1 MILEAI
7 YNGNFYPSETV
18 VPKSEKYRNALK
30 ACEKIMDRL
39 TEKLSKEDYDLV
51 EELQDQASI
60 AQCEE
65 NECHFKVGFSAGLLV
80 QQEAVEQVKKEKLDH
95 PKGKKA
101 FTDVPSQEST
111 FIMRYPTPMCVWIYW
126 GEPGSFSNFLR
137 RVAINTRNEATSFSQ
152 LLPQICC
159 VIYV

>member
-18 VPKSEKYRNALK
+18 VPKSEKYRNALQ

-39 TEKLSKEDYDLV
+39 AERLSKEDYDLV

-65 NECHFKVGFSAGLLV
+65 NECHFKVGFSAELLV
-80 QQEAVEQVKKEKLDH
+80 QQEAVEQVKKLDD
-95 PKGKKA
+95 K
-101 FTDVPSQEST
+101 FTHSSLCCNA
-111 FIMRYPTPMCVWIYW
+111 I
-126 GEPGSFSNFLR
+126 FLFFR
-137 RVAINTRNEATSFSQ
+137 T
-152 LLPQICC
+152 
-159 VIYV
+159 

>member
-7 YNGNFYPSETV
+7 YSGDFYPSETV

-39 TEKLSKEDYDLV
+39 AERLTKEDYDLV

-80 QQEAVEQVKKEKLDH
+80 QREVMEQIK
-95 PKGKKA
+95 
-101 FTDVPSQEST
+101 T
-111 FIMRYPTPMCVWIYW
+111 M
-126 GEPGSFSNFLR
+126 SND
-137 RVAINTRNEATSFSQ
+137 S
-152 LLPQICC
+152 
-159 VIYV
+159 